1 MKILVT
7 GAAGRIGTAFRERYK
22 DQYSLRAMYH
32 RTPLKPFP
40 SEEAVQGDITDSDS
54 MLKATKGMDGV
65 VHLALVRGR
74 DWGDW
79 ESAHRN
85 MVGTYHV
92 FEAARRSGLKKVV
105 FASSNHACGYAVKE
119 NDLVGPDAP
128 LRPDSFYGANKAFGE
143 TLGRYYSDMYG
154 LSVICLR
161 IGWFPGLEDPSDR
174 FMEILSQDQSSSLY
188 SAEKLIAMWISNR
201 DMAQLIHRS
210 LETYIGYGI
219 FYGVS
224 ENTPRIFDLAETKE
238 KLGYEPEDH
247 AEDYQPYR
255 ALF

>member
-1 MKILVT
+1 MVMKILVT
-7 GAAGRIGTAFRERYK
+7 GATGKIGTAFRERYK

-32 RTPLKPFP
+32 RTRLKPFP
-40 SEEAVQGDITDSDS
+40 SEEVVQGDITDFDS
-54 MLKATKGMDGV
+54 MLKATEGMDGV
-65 VHLALVRGR
+65 VHLALVRRR

-85 MVGTYHV
+85 MVGTYNV

-128 LRPDSFYGANKAFGE
+128 LRPDSFYGVNKAFGE

-174 FMEILSQDQSSSLY
+174 FMETLSEDQTSSFY
-188 SAEKLIAMWISNR
+188 SAGKLIAMWISNR
-201 DMAQLIHRS
+201 DMAHLIHRS
-210 LETYIGYGI
+210 LETSLEYGI

-224 ENTPRIFDLAETKE
+224 ENTPRIFDLAKTKE

-247 AEDYQPYR
+247 AEDYLP
-255 ALF
+255 

>member
-1 MKILVT
+1 MTIKVLVT
-7 GAAGRIGTAFRERYK
+7 GAAGKIGKSFRERYA
-22 DQYSLRAMYH
+22 DYYSLRAMYH
-32 RTPLKPFP
+32 NTRVEPFP
-40 SEEAVQGDITDSDS
+40 GEEAVQGDITDFDS
-54 MLKATKGMDGV
+54 VLRATKGVDAV
-65 VHLALVRGR
+65 VHLALVRRR

-79 ESAHRN
+79 DSAHRN

-92 FEAARRSGLKKVV
+92 FEAARRFGLKKVV

-143 TLGRYYSDMYG
+143 TLGRYYSDKHS
-154 LSVICLR
+154 LSAICLR
-161 IGWFPGLEDPSDR
+161 IGWLPGLEDPSDR
-174 FMEILSQDQSSSLY
+174 FREILSQDQTRSFY

-201 DMAQLIHRS
+201 DMAQLIHKS
-210 LETYIGYGI
+210 LETDVKYGI

-224 ENTPRIFDLAETKE
+224 ENTPRIFDLTTTKE

-247 AEDYQPYR
+247 VEDYLP
-255 ALF
+255 